1 MRISW
6 GRVLQP
12 VGKANAKE
20 HFLLR
25 QECVH
30 QFEESLETKVN
41 GVE

>member
-6 GRVLQP
+6 GRVLQA

-25 QECVH
+25 QKCAH
-30 QFEESLETKVN
+30 QFEESLESKMN